1 MFGRR
6 SSLGLV
12 AICLLAVACD
22 RTPEEAPADVSAG
35 AEVAAQ
41 AVAAPM
47 TDGQVRARRDGL
59 HDELAEFTD
68 QLGAEGRYDC
78 CTKTPCTWCALHT
91 GGCSCG
97 EGLRRGEPV
106 CEQCAYLWR
115 RGQGDEP
122 GVDPES
128 VVSFLEAERAVNQ
141 STEPKSD
148 PAPAAKACVCGHGK
162 EGTTTP

>member
-6 SSLGLV
+6 SVLGLV
-12 AICLLAVACD
+12 LICALSVACD
-22 RTPEEAPADVSAG
+22 GAPEEVPTEEAADAVVASEQSAMTEAQIRERRADLHG
-35 AEVAAQ
+35 EVVEFAE
-41 AVAAPM
+41 
-47 TDGQVRARRDGL
+47 
-59 HDELAEFTD
+59 

-78 CTKTPCTWCALHT
+78 CTKTPCTWCALNT

-122 GVDPES
+122 GVDPAS
-128 VVSFLEAERAVNQ
+128 VESFLEAERKLNQ
-141 STEPKSD
+141 STEP
-148 PAPAAKACVCGHGK
+148 PAEPKPEAKACVCGHGQ
-162 EGTTTP
+162 EGTTKP